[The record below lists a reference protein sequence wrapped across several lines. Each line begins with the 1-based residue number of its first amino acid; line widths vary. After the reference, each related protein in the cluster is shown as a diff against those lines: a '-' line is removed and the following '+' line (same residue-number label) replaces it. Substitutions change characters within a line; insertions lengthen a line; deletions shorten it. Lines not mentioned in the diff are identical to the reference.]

1 MDFTLVKPCWW
12 KKHWAFWP
20 SLAWNLNLGSNSFL
34 LRGVPASLAECGGN
48 WKEEILEIA
57 SSAKKTTAQKEQAL
71 ITLACKGAV
80 KAGQY
85 LDERE
90 IRALLDGLAETEN
103 PFTCPHGRPIIIRLE
118 NQELLRRF
126 GRI

>member
-1 MDFTLVKPCWW
+1 MDFTPSEALLVEE
-12 KKHWAFWP
+12 A
-20 SLAWNLNLGSNSFL
+20 LGL
-34 LRGVPASLAECGGN
+34 LAEFGLELEPLAATVFSCGECRPLAESGGN